1 MADYSGFIT
10 SGLQGAQNAIT
21 GNTYTPYTAYT
32 GNQMAN
38 PYANQNQAAQ
48 YAGSGYNTGMTQYQG
63 IGQNNDQIRA
73 DFMQPVQ
80 QAWNNAQTAIGNKFG
95 ANGMYGSL
103 GSGLMSG
110 ALGDASQNYMTG
122 MAQANTL
129 ANQQI
134 MDNDMNRINSTLDSY
149 TLAGDQGLQQWTAN
163 QAANEYNN
171 QLGQQNTA
179 WGNQQISDKFA
190 YDEAARADKNA
201 YTQQQIENYLGLA
214 GGSTPAN
221 SAQLQANAA
230 NYSANQQARAAQQA
244 SNAQTQAGYWGAAGG
259 VLGGLLSG
267 AGQAGGF
274 GNLFSW

>member
-1 MADYSGFIT
+1 MADYSPYIT
-10 SGLQGAQNAIT
+10 AGLSGAQNTIK
-21 GNTYTPYTAYT
+21 GNTYTPMTAYS

-38 PYANQNQAAQ
+38 PYANQTQASQ
-48 YAGSGYNTGMTQYQG
+48 YAGTGYDPSMTAYQG

-73 DFMQPVQ
+73 DFMAPVN
-80 QAWNNAQTAIGNKFG
+80 QAWNSAQTAINNKFG

-110 ALGDASQNYMTG
+110 AMGDAAQNYMTG
-122 MAQANTL
+122 TAQANTM

-134 MDNDMNRINSTLDSY
+134 MTNDMNRVNAGLDSY
-149 TLAGDQGLQQWTAN
+149 KLAGDQGLNQWTAN

-171 QLGQQNTA
+171 GLNQQNAA

-190 YDEAARADKNA
+190 YDEAARADKQA
-201 YTQQQIENYLGLA
+201 YNQQQIENYLGLA

-230 NYSANQQARAAQQA
+230 NYSANQQAKAAQQSA
-244 SNAQTQAGYWGAAGG
+244 NAQTWGGILGG
-259 VLGGLLSG
+259 LGSLGGGLLSG